1 MADWKKIVVSGSSAE
16 LAALKVD
23 NLSSGVVTGAAG
35 NLTTTAVN
43 GTGNIVATTGATNVV
58 MTGSFTG
65 SFAGDGSGLTGVT
78 AAAGFSLSEGEGISP
93 FSYNGSATQTV
104 AVSGAAQLSDNAI
117 TKWNNTDGKFVNSSI
132 TDNGT
137 SVSISSNTKIT
148 GSLEMLLTGS
158 STFEIQG
165 NNFQQTYLTTA
176 GALVLNPGSGG
187 VGMAGS
193 NQYIQANYFIGTTAG
208 TVLTGSFS
216 GSFKGD
222 GSGLTGIATAS
233 YANNATSASYANN
246 ATSASFALTASYA
259 ENANADLAITGS
271 NGSSGSVNLK
281 TQGLTITGTSNE
293 IETSVAGQTVTI
305 GLPNDVTIGNNLI
318 VNNNLTVLGTASF
331 QNTENLEVADRFI
344 LLASGSNTSGDGGL
358 VIQQGTQNVGEL
370 FAFDSGVTRWGFT
383 SSFNAASSSFTPDAF
398 VAAAID
404 GGVGSDPTA
413 INARYQAKGNIFVGA
428 DESIW
433 IYS

>member
-1 MADWKKIVVSGSSAE
+1 MATWKKIIVSGSSAE
-16 LAALKVD
+16 LASLKVD
-23 NLSSGVVTGAAG
+23 NLSSGVVTGNSG
-35 NLTTTAVN
+35 SLVTTAVN

-78 AAAGFSLSEGEGISP
+78 AAAGFSLSQGEGISS
-93 FSYNGSATQTV
+93 FSYNGASAQTV
-104 AVSGAAQLSDNAI
+104 AISGAAQLSDNAI

-132 TDNGT
+132 TDNGSTITGAT
-137 SVSISSNTKIT
+137 SIQLTGASSVIT
-148 GSLEMLLTGS
+148 GS
-158 STFEIQG
+158 F
-165 NNFQQTYLTTA
+165 
-176 GALVLNPGSGG
+176 
-187 VGMAGS
+187 
-193 NQYIQANYFIGTTAG
+193 
-208 TVLTGSFS
+208 TGSFA
-216 GSFKGD
+216 GD
-222 GSGLTGIATAS
+222 GSGLTGIA
-233 YANNATSASYANN
+233 AN
-246 ATSASFALTASYA
+246 
-259 ENANADLAITGS
+259 LAVTGS

-305 GLPNDVTIGNNLI
+305 GLPNNVTIGNNLI

>member
-1 MADWKKIVVSGSSAE
+1 MANWKKIVLSGSSAE

-65 SFAGDGSGLTGVT
+65 SFKGDGSGLTGVT

-93 FSYNGSATQTV
+93 FSYNGAVAQTV

-132 TDNGT
+132 TDNGSTITGAT
-137 SVSISSNTKIT
+137 SIQLTGASSVIT
-148 GSLEMLLTGS
+148 GS
-158 STFEIQG
+158 F
-165 NNFQQTYLTTA
+165 
-176 GALVLNPGSGG
+176 
-187 VGMAGS
+187 
-193 NQYIQANYFIGTTAG
+193 
-208 TVLTGSFS
+208 TGSFA
-216 GSFKGD
+216 GD
-222 GSGLTGIATAS
+222 GSNLTGIATV
-233 YANNATSASYANN
+233 
-246 ATSASFALTASYA
+246 
-259 ENANADLAITGS
+259 LAVSGSTG
-271 NGSSGSVNLK
+271 NGSVNLK
-281 TQGLTITGTSNE
+281 TQALSIAGTANE
-293 IETSVAGQTVTI
+293 IETSMASQTLTI
-305 GLPNDVTIGNNLI
+305 GLPNDVTIGQDLI
-318 VNNNLTVLGTASF
+318 VSRNLTVQGTASF
-331 QNTENLEVADRFI
+331 QNTQNLEVADRFI

-358 VIQQGTQNVGEL
+358 IIQQGTQNVGEL

>member
-1 MADWKKIVVSGSSAE
+1 MANWKKIVLSGSSAE

-65 SFAGDGSGLTGVT
+65 SFTGDGSGLTGVT
-78 AAAGFSLSEGEGISP
+78 AAAVFSLSEGEGISP
-93 FSYNGSATQTV
+93 FSYNGAVAQTV

-132 TDNGT
+132 TDNGSTITGAT
-137 SVSISSNTKIT
+137 SIQLTGASSVIT
-148 GSLEMLLTGS
+148 GS
-158 STFEIQG
+158 F
-165 NNFQQTYLTTA
+165 
-176 GALVLNPGSGG
+176 
-187 VGMAGS
+187 
-193 NQYIQANYFIGTTAG
+193 
-208 TVLTGSFS
+208 TGSFA
-216 GSFKGD
+216 GD
-222 GSGLTGIATAS
+222 GSNLTGIATV
-233 YANNATSASYANN
+233 
-246 ATSASFALTASYA
+246 
-259 ENANADLAITGS
+259 LAVSGSTG
-271 NGSSGSVNLK
+271 NGSVNLK
-281 TQGLTITGTSNE
+281 TQALSIAGTANE
-293 IETSVAGQTVTI
+293 IETSMASQTLTI
-305 GLPNDVTIGNNLI
+305 GLPNDVTIGQDLI
-318 VNNNLTVLGTASF
+318 VSRNLTVQGTASF
-331 QNTENLEVADRFI
+331 QNTQNLEVADRFI

-358 VIQQGTQNVGEL
+358 IIQQGTQNVGEL

>member
-1 MADWKKIVVSGSSAE
+1 MANWKKVVVSGSSAE

-65 SFAGDGSGLTGVT
+65 SFKGDGSGLTGVV
-78 AAAGFSLSEGEGISP
+78 AAAANSLIGGTGLTA
-93 FSYNGSATQTV
+93 FSYNGSAAVT
-104 AVSGAAQLSDNAI
+104 ASVSGAAQLSDNTV
-117 TKWNNTDGKFVNSSI
+117 TKWNSTDGKFVNSSI

-187 VGMAGS
+187 VGMAGI

-222 GSGLTGIATAS
+222 GLGLTGIATAS

-246 ATSASFALTASYA
+246 ATSASYALTASFA
-259 ENANADLAITGS
+259 LNANSDLAF
-271 NGSSGSVNLK
+271 SGS
-281 TQGLTITGTSNE
+281 TGTGTVDLQSQVLSIIGTANE
-293 IETSVAGQTVTI
+293 IETSAAGQTLTI
-305 GLPNDVTIGNNLI
+305 GLPNDVTIGQDL
-318 VNNNLTVLGTASF
+318 VVTRNLTVQGTASF
-331 QNTENLEVADRFI
+331 QNTTNLEVADRFI
-344 LLASGSNTSGDGGL
+344 LLASGSNTTGDGGL
-358 VIQQGTQNVGEL
+358 VVQQGTQGIGET
-370 FAFDSGVTRWGFT
+370 FAYDSGVSRWGIT
-383 SSFNAASSSFTPDAF
+383 GSFDASNPSFVPEAFMSAVIEGAA
-398 VAAAID
+398 
-404 GGVGSDPTA
+404 SDPTA
-413 INARYQAKGNIFVGA
+413 VIAKLTKKGNIFVAA

>member
-1 MADWKKIVVSGSSAE
+1 MATWKKIIVSGSSAQ

-65 SFAGDGSGLTGVT
+65 SFAGDGSGLTGVV
-78 AAAGFSLSEGEGISP
+78 AAAGFSLTQGEGISS
-93 FSYNGSATQTV
+93 FSYNGASAQTV
-104 AVSGAAQLSDNAI
+104 AISGAAQLSDNAI

-132 TDNGT
+132 TDNGSTITGAT
-137 SVSISSNTKIT
+137 SIQLTGASSVIT
-148 GSLEMLLTGS
+148 GS
-158 STFEIQG
+158 F
-165 NNFQQTYLTTA
+165 
-176 GALVLNPGSGG
+176 
-187 VGMAGS
+187 
-193 NQYIQANYFIGTTAG
+193 
-208 TVLTGSFS
+208 TGSFT
-216 GSFKGD
+216 GN

-246 ATSASFALTASYA
+246 ATSASYALTASYA
-259 ENANADLAITGS
+259 ENASADLAITGS

-305 GLPNDVTIGNNLI
+305 GLPNNVTIGSNLI

>member
-1 MADWKKIVVSGSSAE
+1 MANWKKIVVSGSSAE

-93 FSYNGSATQTV
+93 FSYNGAATQTV

-132 TDNGT
+132 TDNGSTITGAT
-137 SVSISSNTKIT
+137 SIQLTGASSVIT
-148 GSLEMLLTGS
+148 GS
-158 STFEIQG
+158 F
-165 NNFQQTYLTTA
+165 
-176 GALVLNPGSGG
+176 
-187 VGMAGS
+187 
-193 NQYIQANYFIGTTAG
+193 
-208 TVLTGSFS
+208 TGSFA
-216 GSFKGD
+216 GD
-222 GSGLTGIATAS
+222 GSNLTGIATV
-233 YANNATSASYANN
+233 
-246 ATSASFALTASYA
+246 
-259 ENANADLAITGS
+259 LAVSGSTGD
-271 NGSSGSVNLK
+271 GSVNLK
-281 TQGLTITGTSNE
+281 TQALSIAGTANE
-293 IETSVAGQTVTI
+293 IETSMASQTLTI
-305 GLPNDVTIGNNLI
+305 GLPNDVTIGQDLI
-318 VNNNLTVLGTASF
+318 VSRNLTVQGTASF

-358 VIQQGTQNVGEL
+358 IIQQGTQNIGEL

>member
-1 MADWKKIVVSGSSAE
+1 MANWKKVVVSGSSAE

-35 NLTTTAVN
+35 NLTTTAIN

-78 AAAGFSLSEGEGISP
+78 AAAGFSLSQGEGISP
-93 FSYNGSATQTV
+93 FSYNGVSAQTV

-117 TKWNNTDGKFVNSSI
+117 TKWNNTDGKFVNSSL
-132 TDNGT
+132 TDNGSTITGAT
-137 SVSISSNTKIT
+137 SIQLTGASSVIT
-148 GSLEMLLTGS
+148 GS
-158 STFEIQG
+158 F
-165 NNFQQTYLTTA
+165 
-176 GALVLNPGSGG
+176 
-187 VGMAGS
+187 
-193 NQYIQANYFIGTTAG
+193 
-208 TVLTGSFS
+208 TGSFA
-216 GSFKGD
+216 GN
-222 GSGLTGIATAS
+222 GSGLIGVASSS

-246 ATSASFALTASYA
+246 ATSASYALTASFA
-259 ENANADLAITGS
+259 LNANSDLAF
-271 NGSSGSVNLK
+271 SGS
-281 TQGLTITGTSNE
+281 TGTGTVDLQSQVLSIIGTANE
-293 IETSVAGQTVTI
+293 IETSAAGQTLTI
-305 GLPNDVTIGNNLI
+305 GLPNNVTIGSNLV

>member
-1 MADWKKIVVSGSSAE
+1 MATWKKIIVSGSSAQ

-65 SFAGDGSGLTGVT
+65 SFAGDGSGLTGVV
-78 AAAGFSLSEGEGISP
+78 AAAGFSLSQGSGISS
-93 FSYNGSATQTV
+93 FSYNGASAQTV
-104 AVSGAAQLSDNAI
+104 AVSGAAQLSSNAI
-117 TKWNNTDGKFVNSSI
+117 TKWNSTDGKFVNSSI
-132 TDNGT
+132 TDNGST
-137 SVSISSNTKIT
+137 ITGASSIQLTGASSVIT
-148 GSLEMLLTGS
+148 GS
-158 STFEIQG
+158 F
-165 NNFQQTYLTTA
+165 
-176 GALVLNPGSGG
+176 
-187 VGMAGS
+187 
-193 NQYIQANYFIGTTAG
+193 
-208 TVLTGSFS
+208 TGSFT
-216 GSFKGD
+216 GN
-222 GSGLTGIATAS
+222 GSGLTGILTSSFANNATSAS
-233 YANNATSASYANN
+233 FANNATSASY
-246 ATSASFALTASYA
+246 ALTASYA

-305 GLPNDVTIGNNLI
+305 GLPNNVTIGSNLI

>member
-1 MADWKKIVVSGSSAE
+1 MATWKKIIVSGSSAQ

-35 NLTTTAVN
+35 NLTTTAIN

-78 AAAGFSLSEGEGISP
+78 AAAGFSLSQGEGISP
-93 FSYNGSATQTV
+93 FSYNGVSAQTV

-117 TKWNNTDGKFVNSSI
+117 TKWNNTDGKFVNSSL
-132 TDNGT
+132 TDNGSTITGAT
-137 SVSISSNTKIT
+137 SIQLTGASSVIT
-148 GSLEMLLTGS
+148 GS
-158 STFEIQG
+158 F
-165 NNFQQTYLTTA
+165 
-176 GALVLNPGSGG
+176 
-187 VGMAGS
+187 
-193 NQYIQANYFIGTTAG
+193 
-208 TVLTGSFS
+208 TGSFA
-216 GSFKGD
+216 GN
-222 GSGLTGIATAS
+222 GSGLIGVASSS

-246 ATSASFALTASYA
+246 ATSASYALTASFA
-259 ENANADLAITGS
+259 LNANSDLAF
-271 NGSSGSVNLK
+271 SGS
-281 TQGLTITGTSNE
+281 TGTGTVDLQSQVLSIIGTANE
-293 IETSVAGQTVTI
+293 IETSAAGQTLTI
-305 GLPNDVTIGNNLI
+305 GLPNNVTIGSNLV